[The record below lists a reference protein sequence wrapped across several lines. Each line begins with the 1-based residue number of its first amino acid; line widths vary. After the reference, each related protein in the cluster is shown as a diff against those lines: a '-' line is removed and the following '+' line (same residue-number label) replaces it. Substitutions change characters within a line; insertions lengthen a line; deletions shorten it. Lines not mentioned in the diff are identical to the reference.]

1 MPIDPRTAA
10 DAYLQSSIENAP
22 PIKIVRL
29 LYEGALRFL
38 ELANRQDPLDPGSHF
53 MTMLG
58 RADAVISELR
68 LAIDH
73 SVNAPEITENLE
85 RLYLYCEDELG
96 RAGLERTIEPIAPV
110 REVLQTLLDAWRH
123 VELEG
128 QAA

>member
-1 MPIDPRTAA
+1 MDTRAAA
-10 DAYLQSSIENAP
+10 DAYRNSTIENAP

-38 ELANRQDPLDPGSHF
+38 EQAQRENVEDPEGRFFYLV
-53 MTMLG
+53 G
-58 RADAVISELR
+58 RADAIITELR

-73 SVNAPEITENLE
+73 SVDAPEVTRNLE
-85 RLYLYCEDELG
+85 RLYLFCEDELG
-96 RAGLERTIEPIAPV
+96 KAGMERSSERLPGVTRIL
-110 REVLQTLLDAWRH
+110 RTLLDAWRH

>member
-1 MPIDPRTAA
+1 MDPRAAA
-10 DAYLQSSIENAP
+10 DAYRNSSIENAP

-38 ELANRQDPLDPGSHF
+38 DQAAREEPSDPTSRFLH
-53 MTMLG
+53 LVG
-58 RADAVISELR
+58 RADAIITELR

-73 SVNAPEITENLE
+73 SVDAPEVTKNLE

-96 RAGLERTIEPIAPV
+96 KVSIERTAERLPV
-110 REVLQTLLDAWRH
+110 VRNVLATLLDAWKH
-123 VELEG
+123 IEVEQ